1 MNKEIDNPR
10 IKLILNKSCKY
21 CSRGEK
27 STFDIKRFLF
37 KENLSDE
44 ELDFII
50 KNLIDN
56 NFINEERY
64 IAAFINDKIAFNKWG
79 KNKIFY
85 ELMAK
90 GIDEKKIKKL
100 LNEIDIKLY
109 EDNLHKIIIDKYKSI
124 NKNSDKNEI
133 INKLKFFASSKGY
146 DYDDI
151 NKEINKIFSK

>member
-85 ELMAK
+85 ELISK
-90 GIDEKKIKKL
+90 GIDEKKIKK
-100 LNEIDIKLY
+100 
-109 EDNLHKIIIDKYKSI
+109 
-124 NKNSDKNEI
+124 
-133 INKLKFFASSKGY
+133 FF
-146 DYDDI
+146 
-151 NKEINKIFSK
+151 N

>member
-85 ELMAK
+85 ELISK
-90 GIDEKKIKKL
+90 GIDEKKIKKFF
-100 LNEIDIKLY
+100 NEIDNKIY
-109 EDNLHKIIIDKYKSI
+109 EDNLHKIIIDKYKSL
-124 NKNSDKNEI
+124 NKNCDKHEI
-133 INKLKFFASSKGY
+133 INKVKSFASSKGY
-146 DYDDI
+146 DYEDI